1 MPEMSETNTHEAL
14 RARAALANFKL
25 GEVRTRTVNLY
36 CRKLAAVAQEGG
48 A

>member
-1 MPEMSETNTHEAL
+1 MPETNTHEAP
-14 RARAALANFKL
+14 RARAALANFKI
-25 GEVRTRTVNLY
+25 GEVRARAVNLY